1 MGAAK
6 KLGETVIS
14 TSRGNKLEASGKS
27 SVPMPLFPAKSVAV
41 MTGRGVMQP
50 SASAPL
56 KSPEPT
62 PKISVDSNKET
73 FSGSRSFSDKNKYS
87 RQSGLSGIDPNTE
100 ERIRDLEEVKDDLLS
115 RAKER
120 RSKTQE
126 VKEDAMTRM
135 GTDDSELNKITLTCN
150 GVKKLLPYNGFYP
163 VLRTTQLGSILS
175 QSVAE
180 NIGGIGWKDGKPTSA
195 NSEYSGALAVQSLIQ
210 PWFAPGIVY
219 NSIKSGIALVCCKYT

>member
-73 FSGSRSFSDKNKYS
+73 FSSSRSFSDKNKYS

-135 GTDDSELNKITLTCN
+135 GTDDSELNEFAIQNYRAGGAKFDRDDTKSVGDDMNTDKPNASERAKSFLGN
-150 GVKKLLPYNGFYP
+150 MKSKGGFGV
-163 VLRTTQLGSILS
+163 RIES
-175 QSVAE
+175 Q
-180 NIGGIGWKDGKPTSA
+180 
-195 NSEYSGALAVQSLIQ
+195 
-210 PWFAPGIVY
+210 
-219 NSIKSGIALVCCKYT
+219 

>member
-73 FSGSRSFSDKNKYS
+73 FSSSRSFSDKNKYS
-87 RQSGLSGIDPNTE
+87 KEIFTIKNIQNLRSYLRNVID
-100 ERIRDLEEVKDDLLS
+100 
-115 RAKER
+115 
-120 RSKTQE
+120 
-126 VKEDAMTRM
+126 
-135 GTDDSELNKITLTCN
+135 
-150 GVKKLLPYNGFYP
+150 
-163 VLRTTQLGSILS
+163 
-175 QSVAE
+175 
-180 NIGGIGWKDGKPTSA
+180 
-195 NSEYSGALAVQSLIQ
+195 
-210 PWFAPGIVY
+210 
-219 NSIKSGIALVCCKYT
+219 